1 MVVVATLAAPAPG
14 HDYGTVE
21 APVSGP
27 GGTVYFG
34 VGATFI
40 AAQSPG
46 GGLSYE
52 LAIEL
57 QRVLLVIDVLGG
69 DGVHNY
75 GTFLA
80 NAEIGGVLITSDWT
94 PYLLGVVGY
103 LA

>member
-1 MVVVATLAAPAPG
+1 LEPAGKIGYVEPVLAPLAIVALLAAPAPG
-14 HDYGTVE
+14 PDDVTVE
-21 APVSGP
+21 APGSGP

-57 QRVLLVIDVLGG
+57 QRVLLLIDVLGG

-80 NAEIGGVLITSDWT
+80 NAES
-94 PYLLGVVGY
+94 
-103 LA
+103 AAC